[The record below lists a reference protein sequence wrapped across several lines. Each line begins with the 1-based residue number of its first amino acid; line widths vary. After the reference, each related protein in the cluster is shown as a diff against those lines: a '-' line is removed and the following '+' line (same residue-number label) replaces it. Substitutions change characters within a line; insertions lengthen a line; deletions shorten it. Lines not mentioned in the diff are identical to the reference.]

1 MRPDLRALLACPSC
15 YGDLTGWRDDA
26 ASYALR
32 CDGCAAAYDVRDGI
46 AILLPPGFDDSHV
59 HDELDHAHDHK
70 HRQASFFDREVAEE
84 FEIERP
90 HGAPDAYRWTLEE
103 KFRRGVANLT
113 VAGATVVDACCG
125 SGMDAEM
132 LERAGA
138 RVLAIDI
145 SEGCARRAQERA
157 RRHGLSYAVV
167 VGDVERLPV
176 KTRAA
181 DISFVH
187 DGLHHLADPMTGVRE
202 LARVARRG
210 ASINEPAE
218 ALGTRIAVRLGLSI
232 DYEGAGNRVAR
243 LRGDEVARELA
254 RAGFDATASRY
265 FAYYRHEP
273 GAFMR
278 AASRPVARA
287 AYRAAMGVANAGIA
301 RWGNKLQVTAVAT
314 PDVSDG
320 TIRDA
325 A

>member
-1 MRPDLRALLACPSC
+1 MRPDLRALLACPEC
-15 YGDLTGWRDDA
+15 YGDLAGWRDDA

-32 CDGCAAAYDVRDGI
+32 CDGCGASYDVRDGI
-46 AILLPPGFDDSHV
+46 PVLLPPGFDAAHV

-70 HRQASFFDREVAEE
+70 HRQASYFDREVAEE

-90 HGAPDAYRWTLEE
+90 YGAPDAYRWTLEE
-103 KFRRGVANLT
+103 KFRRGIAGLDVD
-113 VAGATVVDACCG
+113 GATVVDACCG

-145 SEGCARRAQERA
+145 SEGCARRARERA
-157 RRHGLSYAVV
+157 RRHGLAYGVV

-176 KTRAA
+176 KARGA
-181 DISFVH
+181 DVSFVH

-210 ASINEPAE
+210 VSINEPSE
-218 ALGTRIAVRLGLSI
+218 AFGTRIAVRLGLSI

-243 LRGDEVARELA
+243 LRADEVAGELA
-254 RAGFDATASRY
+254 RDGFDATASRY
-265 FAYYRHEP
+265 LAYYRHEP

-287 AYRAAMGVANAGIA
+287 AYRAAMGAANAGIG
-301 RWGNKLQVTAVAT
+301 RWGNKLQVTAVA
-314 PDVSDG
+314 
-320 TIRDA
+320 
-325 A
+325 